1 MFNSVFK
8 IGERE
13 VGGDSPV
20 LVIAEAGVA
29 HFGDMKLAKQLV
41 DLSVEAEADI
51 FKIQIFDV
59 DSLISKEGNDWK
71 DRLRLRNL
79 TFEDT
84 LELKKYCD
92 SKDIM
97 FMATAHDETRI
108 SWLEKLDVPAVK
120 IGSGEKNNLH
130 FIKKLVEL
138 GKPIILSTGMYNN
151 ADVTEILDFFKSLGC
166 ENLSLLQCTTSYPTP
181 PEQVNLLAMKTLSS
195 LFEGPVGY
203 SDHTTDDL
211 AVLSAVAMGAKIIE
225 RHITILTNIENA
237 QDWKVSSGPGDFPE
251 LVKKI
256 RRVEKI
262 RGSYSKQPQEC
273 EHKSKI
279 WALKSLVANRDLNS
293 GETIKEEDLVVK
305 RPGGG
310 IEPNKIKDVIGKK
323 INKPV
328 DKDSKIF
335 WNDID

>member
-1 MFNSVFK
+1 MFNSIFK
-8 IGERE
+8 VGERE
-13 VGGDSPV
+13 VGRNSPV
-20 LVIAEAGVA
+20 LIIAEAGVA
-29 HFGDMKLAKQLV
+29 HFGDMNLARQLV
-41 DLSVEAEADI
+41 DLAVEAKADV

-59 DSLISKEGNDWK
+59 DSLISKEGDDWK

-79 TFEDT
+79 TFKDT
-84 LELKKYCD
+84 LDLKKYCD
-92 SKDIM
+92 TKGIM

-120 IGSGEKNNLH
+120 IGSGEKNNLS
-130 FIKKLVEL
+130 FIKKLTEL

-151 ADVTEILDFFKSLGC
+151 ADVAETLDFIRSLGC

-195 LFEGPVGY
+195 LFDGPVGY

-225 RHITILTNIENA
+225 RHITILTKVENA
-237 QDWKVSSGPGDFPE
+237 QDWKVSSGPEDFPE

-262 RGSYSKQPQEC
+262 RGSYSKRPQKC
-273 EHKSKI
+273 EHKSKT
-279 WALKSLVANRDLNS
+279 WALKSLVANRDLKS
-293 GETIKEEDLVVK
+293 GEIIKEEDLVVK

-310 IEPNKIKDVIGKK
+310 IEPNKIKDVIGKITNK
-323 INKPV
+323 SIN
-328 DKDSKIF
+328 KDSKIF
-335 WNDID
+335 WNDIT